1 MTTAAVV
8 RISQLATP
16 RKVRVERGE
25 RPSPSRGAAD
35 ANQES
40 VWRRT
45 VLAAMILVPVLAACA
60 TSDDPSVIDTVIVT
74 WPNENG
80 STNGQVIVAIRND
93 TDRTIDPD
101 VFGRGRQTLAQL
113 LDADGNDLP
122 GSEMRIQLNAVPDI
136 LGAGESGYLFAD
148 FNVAAADVADAR
160 IELNADRGE
169 TPTPVIVEGFE
180 RSRSTTMAGRSG
192 TSPHRRSAT
201 TPAISRCAASLRPS
215 RPTTSTTSPSSACAP
230 VRTDR

>member
-1 MTTAAVV
+1 
-8 RISQLATP
+8 
-16 RKVRVERGE
+16 
-25 RPSPSRGAAD
+25 
-35 ANQES
+35 
-40 VWRRT
+40 
-45 VLAAMILVPVLAACA
+45 MILVPVLAACA